1 MCKYF
6 LHPLLNIKTS
16 RRRINLLP
24 VRGERERGRE
34 RENKDSKRVGRNKI
48 VGVINPE
55 NFVIGVGNDCA
66 CRAFQRARLFQS
78 FRLTQRAQRRNI
90 FPNKARLRVHA
101 ICQPRR
107 STNIRAGV
115 RAIVESNDGES

>member
-1 MCKYF
+1 MSKYF

-16 RRRINLLP
+16 RRQINLLP
-24 VRGERERGRE
+24 ERERERE
-34 RENKDSKRVGRNKI
+34 REREQRFEKVGRNKI

-107 STNIRAGV
+107 STNIRWVCAPSWNQTMEK
-115 RAIVESNDGES
+115 AN